1 MSAEV
6 LKLIWIFLPR
16 LLPRPV
22 YELGVMAIAFLGVIL
37 FMVLMVLFMVWFERK
52 IVGHIQ
58 VRIGPLH
65 TGGWHGWA
73 QSIADT
79 IKLFLK
85 EDIIPRGVDRPVYIL
100 APIVVFVS
108 AVVVYVVI
116 PFSRTLVARDINM
129 GVLFVFA
136 IGSVGTIG
144 IFMAGWGSNNKYSLL
159 GAMRV
164 AAQIV
169 SYEVPLLLSV
179 LGVLMLAQTL
189 SLQGIVAAQK
199 HVWYVFLQPL
209 GFAIYVIAGIGEV
222 NRLPFDIPEAES
234 ELVAGFHTEY
244 SGLRFAFFFL
254 SEYANMFVISAMA
267 TVLFLGGWDGPILPG
282 FFWFVGKAFFFMF
295 LMVWLRGT
303 FPRLRVDQMM
313 SFCWKVLLPL
323 AFLNL
328 LVTGLVMAAVEWD

>member
-1 MSAEV
+1 MSFLE
-6 LKLIWIFLPR
+6 LLRLTWILLPE
-16 LLPRPV
+16 LLPREV
-22 YELGVMAIAFLGVIL
+22 YEIGRMAVAFLGVVI
-37 FMVLMVLFMVWFERK
+37 FVVLVVLFMVWFERK
-52 IVGHIQ
+52 VIAHIQ

-73 QSIADT
+73 QPIADM
-79 IKLFLK
+79 IKLLLK
-85 EDIIPRGVDRPVYIL
+85 EDIVPRGVDRPVYIL
-100 APIVVFVS
+100 APFVVFMSTIV
-108 AVVVYVVI
+108 AYVVI
-116 PFSRTLVARDINM
+116 PFSRNLVARDINM

-136 IGSVGTIG
+136 VSSIATIG

-179 LGVLMLAQTL
+179 LGVFMLAQTL
-189 SLQGIVAAQK
+189 SLKGIVEAQK
-199 HVWYVFLQPL
+199 HVWYVVLQPV
-209 GFAIYVIAGIGEV
+209 GFVIYVIAGIAEV

-254 SEYANMFVISAMA
+254 SEYANMFVMSAMA
-267 TVLFLGGWDGPILPG
+267 TVLFLGGWHGPVLPG
-282 FFWFVGKAFFFMF
+282 VVWFLGKAFFFMF
-295 LMVWLRGT
+295 LMVWVRGT
-303 FPRLRVDQMM
+303 YPRLRVDQMM
-313 SFCWKVLLPL
+313 EFCWKVLLPL

-328 LVTGLVMAAVEWD
+328 LVTGLVMAALR

>member
-1 MSAEV
+1 MSVEL
-6 LKLIWIFLPR
+6 LKLIWIFLPQ

-22 YELGVMAIAFLGVIL
+22 YELGVMAIAFLGVVL

-85 EDIIPRGVDRPVYIL
+85 EDIIPRGVDRLVYIL

-108 AVVVYVVI
+108 SVVVYVVI

-129 GVLFVFA
+129 GILFVFA
-136 IGSVGTIG
+136 IGSVATIG

-254 SEYANMFVISAMA
+254 SEYANMFVMSAMA
-267 TVLFLGGWDGPILPG
+267 TVLFLGGWHGPILPG

-328 LVTGLVMAAVEWD
+328 LVTGLVMAVVK

>member
-1 MSAEV
+1 MSFEV
-6 LKLIWIFLPR
+6 LKLIWLFLPE
-16 LLPRPV
+16 LLPRPI

-37 FMVLMVLFMVWFERK
+37 FMVVMVLFMVWFERK
-52 IVGHIQ
+52 IIGHIQ

-85 EDIIPRGVDRPVYIL
+85 EDIIPRGVDRIVYIL
-100 APIVVFVS
+100 APIIVFVS
-108 AVVVYVVI
+108 TVVLYVVI
-116 PFSRTLVARDINM
+116 PFSRTLVARNINM
-129 GVLFVFA
+129 GILFVFA
-136 IGSVGTIG
+136 IGSVSTIG

-189 SLQGIVAAQK
+189 SLNGIVDAQK

-209 GFAIYVIAGIGEV
+209 GFVIYVIAGIGEV

-267 TVLFLGGWDGPILPG
+267 TVLFLGGWHRPILPG

-303 FPRLRVDQMM
+303 YPRLRVDQMM
-313 SFCWKVLLPL
+313 AFCWKVLLPL

-328 LVTGLVMAAVEWD
+328 LVTGLVMAALK

>member
-1 MSAEV
+1 
-6 LKLIWIFLPR
+6 
-16 LLPRPV
+16 
-22 YELGVMAIAFLGVIL
+22 
-37 FMVLMVLFMVWFERK
+37 MVWFERK
-52 IVGHIQ
+52 IIGHIQ

-85 EDIIPRGVDRPVYIL
+85 EDIIPRGVDRIVYIL

-108 AVVVYVVI
+108 ALVVYVVI
-116 PFSRTLVARDINM
+116 PFSRTLIARDINM
-129 GVLFVFA
+129 GILFVFA
-136 IGSVGTIG
+136 IGSVATIG

-189 SLQGIVAAQK
+189 SLQGIVEAQK
-199 HVWYVFLQPL
+199 RVWYVFLQPL
-209 GFAIYVIAGIGEV
+209 GFAIYVVAGIGEV

-254 SEYANMFVISAMA
+254 AEYANMFVMSAMA
-267 TVLFLGGWDGPILPG
+267 TALFLGGWHGPILPG

-328 LVTGLVMAAVEWD
+328 LVTGLVVSVVK